1 MEHMGLTP
9 TWKVE
14 SISVS
19 RTIVAISSAVSNFV
33 MVSDD

>member
-1 MEHMGLTP
+1 MERMGLTP
-9 TWKVE
+9 TWNVE

-19 RTIVAISSAVSNFV
+19 RTIVAISLAVSDFM